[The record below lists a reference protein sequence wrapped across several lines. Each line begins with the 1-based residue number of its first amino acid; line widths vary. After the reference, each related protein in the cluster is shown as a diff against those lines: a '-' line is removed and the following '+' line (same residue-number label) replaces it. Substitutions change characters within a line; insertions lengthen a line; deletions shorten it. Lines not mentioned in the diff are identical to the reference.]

1 VRLEDGDIALR
12 PLAEEDV
19 PAIVEACRDPEIP
32 RRTSVPEGLTARQAE
47 EFVAEAGD
55 VYAIVDAD
63 TDELLGTIGFHIPEH
78 GRGNFGYW
86 VRKEARGRGVAT
98 RALVLLCRWAA
109 RERGLGRLQLIVEPD
124 NLASIRVAER
134 AGFRREGRLRDYIE
148 LKGSRRDVYMY
159 SLLPEELR

>member
-32 RRTSVPEGLTARQAE
+32 RRTSVPEGLTQAQAHD
-47 EFVAEAGD
+47 FVVEAGD

-63 TDELLGTIGFHIPEH
+63 TDELLGTVGFHIRR
-78 GRGNFGYW
+78 GRGDFGYW

-98 RALVLLCRWAA
+98 RALVLLSRWAA
-109 RERGLGRLQLIVEPD
+109 RERGLGRLQLIVAPD

-159 SLLPEELR
+159 SLLPEELH

>member
-19 PAIVEACRDPEIP
+19 PAIVAACRDPEIP
-32 RRTSVPEGLTARQAE
+32 RRTSVPDGLTEAQAE
-47 EFVAEAGD
+47 EFVAEAGN

-63 TDELLGTIGFHIPEH
+63 TDELLGTIGFHVLEH
-78 GRGNFGYW
+78 ARGNFGYW

-98 RALVLLCRWAA
+98 RALVLLTRWAA

>member
-19 PAIVEACRDPEIP
+19 PAIVDACRDPEIP
-32 RRTSVPEGLTARQAE
+32 RRTSVPEGLTEAQAG
-47 EFVAEAGD
+47 EFVVEAGD

-63 TDELLGTIGFHIPEH
+63 TDELLGTVGFHTRH
-78 GRGNFGYW
+78 GRGDFGYW

-98 RALVLLCRWAA
+98 RALVLLTRWAA

>member
-32 RRTSVPEGLTARQAE
+32 RRTSVPEGLTQAQAHD
-47 EFVAEAGD
+47 FVVEAGD
-55 VYAIVDAD
+55 VYAIVD
-63 TDELLGTIGFHIPEH
+63 
-78 GRGNFGYW
+78 FGYW

-98 RALVLLCRWAA
+98 RALVLLSRWAA

-159 SLLPEELR
+159 SLLPEELH

>member
-32 RRTSVPEGLTARQAE
+32 RRTSVPEGLTEAQAG
-47 EFVAEAGD
+47 EFVVEAGD

-63 TDELLGTIGFHIPEH
+63 TGELLGTVGFHVRH
-78 GRGNFGYW
+78 GRGDFGYW

-98 RALVLLCRWAA
+98 RALVLLTRWAA

-159 SLLPEELR
+159 SLLPEDLR